1 MKVFYTRTYNLS
13 GANAGKQ
20 QNIATIADRMGF
32 EEIAFFRF
40 EDACDTDAEL
50 NVRMDGIMA
59 ALEENAVIIFQY
71 PSMVSSRYDRCVVE
85 HIRQFADRRLIIM
98 VQDLGSVI
106 DENDYPVLE
115 EEIQLFQQADLL
127 ILQSPLMK
135 KFLEEHGLENVPVMY
150 QQVWEYPYEIYNDQ
164 VQIRKDIQYV
174 KDCSIPA
181 MLEMQTSGIAVLGCN
196 GSFYE
201 TMCTPLE
208 TGFCICAGIPAV
220 TDQKSVVSQFLLK
233 YGIGF
238 VVEEMQPL
246 ESFIQSLTDE
256 QIQEK
261 TDKIRKIKEMV
272 GNGWFTKT
280 LLQNAVFQV
289 LEENFHVK
297 NTIF

>member
-20 QNIATIADRMGF
+20 QNIATIAERMGF

-59 ALEENAVIIFQY
+59 ALEENAVVIFQY

-106 DENDYPVLE
+106 DKNDYPVLE

-150 QQVWEYPYEIYNDQ
+150 QQAWEYPYEIYNEQ
-164 VQIRKDIQYV
+164 VQIRKDIQYI

-181 MLEMQTSGIAVLGCN
+181 MLEMQTSGIAVLGYN

-261 TDKIRKIKEMV
+261 TDKIRKIKEMA